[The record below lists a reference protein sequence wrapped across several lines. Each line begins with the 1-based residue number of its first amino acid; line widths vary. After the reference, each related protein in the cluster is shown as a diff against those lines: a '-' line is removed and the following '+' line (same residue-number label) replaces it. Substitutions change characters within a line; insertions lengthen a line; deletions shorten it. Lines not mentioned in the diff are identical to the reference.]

1 MLVFLQVE
9 YLLIQLIWLVAEF
22 GENFQYVFPVM
33 FFEDS
38 EHVHLTYPKECQ
50 VSLMMKGQV
59 TFQINRAV
67 GKNKT
72 YWADESFS

>member
-1 MLVFLQVE
+1 MLVGLEVK
-9 YLLIQLIWLVAEF
+9 YLLIQLILYVVEF

-33 FFEDS
+33 FFEYS
-38 EHVHLTYPKECQ
+38 EHVHLTNPKECQ

-59 TFQINRAV
+59 TFQISRAV